1 MFVRS
6 LVRCVFS
13 TRNLSIYLFS
23 LACSLLRPE
32 GHLSEVYVVKQ
43 KKYVRGGA
51 SATRPALPRQSSASG
66 REIAEKGRL
75 AGHIGLVFHIADCAA
90 KLLCGGQQPHLT
102 IEDSTRRSLVCGG
115 LSASLTDGDATIFLH
130 LATRKVAGQWLTRR
144 QGAHQPTADPGPLAP
159 KKPEPEF

>member
-1 MFVRS
+1 MFGQRAGRS
-6 LVRCVFS
+6 VFNTPTRFTHFRPIFGLLFENRRRYADGPLLPCTPFFCGRASRDGGRTRFFLAIVHAWSAWRALQRCVPHRRQRS
-13 TRNLSIYLFS
+13 SS

-75 AGHIGLVFHIADCAA
+75 AGHIGLVFHIGAGARPRPRARAA
-90 KLLCGGQQPHLT
+90 R
-102 IEDSTRRSLVCGG
+102 EES
-115 LSASLTDGDATIFLH
+115 
-130 LATRKVAGQWLTRR
+130 
-144 QGAHQPTADPGPLAP
+144 
-159 KKPEPEF
+159 

>member
-1 MFVRS
+1 MFGQLAGRSVFNTPTGYHPNSSHFRSTICKRRRHTIGVRATPS
-6 LVRCVFS
+6 LHPPFFWPRKRHVLAARVLAIVHAWSAWRALQRCIPHRRQRS
-13 TRNLSIYLFS
+13 SS

-75 AGHIGLVFHIADCAA
+75 AGHIGLVFHIAVSPPVPF
-90 KLLCGGQQPHLT
+90 GHRVG
-102 IEDSTRRSLVCGG
+102 V
-115 LSASLTDGDATIFLH
+115 
-130 LATRKVAGQWLTRR
+130 V
-144 QGAHQPTADPGPLAP
+144 
-159 KKPEPEF
+159 